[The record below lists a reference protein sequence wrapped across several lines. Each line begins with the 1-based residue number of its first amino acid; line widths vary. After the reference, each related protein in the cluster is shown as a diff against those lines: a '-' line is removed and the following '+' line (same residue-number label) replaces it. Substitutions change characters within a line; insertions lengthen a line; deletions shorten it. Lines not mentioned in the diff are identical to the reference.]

1 MKKVLV
7 LSFDLLR
14 SGEPTKSY
22 AVSNLLAFAKQKPDY
37 NVDFSI
43 KHITYNMS
51 TISGHN
57 VEYTI
62 NDIFKQF
69 HPKEYDLIAISAYVW
84 NEYLINPLTKSI
96 RDKGYNKHIALGGY
110 QITYSK
116 GINELNITYPYSDKF
131 IFGYAEESF
140 YNLIQSTILN
150 HISKN
155 NPQPFSKVVS
165 PYLTNEMLISENQ
178 EKIRWETKRG
188 CYYSCSFCAH
198 KESGEKGVLQKVYY
212 QDLEKIGAELDLFK
226 SKNIK
231 RINVLDPL
239 FNVSEKHYEEVMR
252 MIVERNFA
260 TEFTFQVRLDN
271 LKDNNR
277 DTFFDYAK
285 SINCTLELGI
295 QTLQENEW
303 KLIKRNNSLNL
314 IQKNMTLLN
323 QLGINYEASLIYGL
337 PNQTVKSFKESIQ
350 KLEDAGCK
358 NIIAWPLMLLKGT
371 ELFYR
376 KAELNINETIEG
388 DFNIPTVTS
397 SNTFSYVE
405 WQEMKNIAE
414 ELGNNRRF

>member
-1 MKKVLV
+1 M
-7 LSFDLLR
+7 
-14 SGEPTKSY
+14 GTKT
-22 AVSNLLAFAKQKPDY
+22 VS
-37 NVDFSI
+37 VDPI
-43 KHITYNMS
+43 CRNH
-51 TISGHN
+51 
-57 VEYTI
+57 
-62 NDIFKQF
+62 
-69 HPKEYDLIAISAYVW
+69 
-84 NEYLINPLTKSI
+84 
-96 RDKGYNKHIALGGY
+96 RDKC
-110 QITYSK
+110 
-116 GINELNITYPYSDKF
+116 DD
-131 IFGYAEESF
+131 
-140 YNLIQSTILN
+140 
-150 HISKN
+150 
-155 NPQPFSKVVS
+155 
-165 PYLTNEMLISENQ
+165 
-178 EKIRWETKRG
+178 WETKRG